1 MDINLKFESI
11 SIDSNYLFDIRD
23 RVKIN
28 TEDKG
33 SRDRNDGLVY
43 RYSEDIII
51 SIKLALVTG
60 RPLLIIGPPGT
71 GKSSLAFNL
80 ARFLERRYYEKVV
93 TSSLEANSLL
103 YSIDT
108 VQRLSDA
115 MQIGSIDMEGA
126 HQKAALDIR
135 KYIQPGVLWW
145 IFDREHAKTVTVS
158 KSKDESSIDPC
169 VWRPS
174 FTTISTVLLIDEV
187 DKANDDFISNLL
199 VPFGAGF
206 FSVPEIGARV
216 EFKPDTSLE
225 GWEQNPLIIFTANNE
240 NELSEAFIRRC
251 IVLELTPP
259 KFEDLIAIADKLHGK
274 DNAHTEIA
282 KLIVDN
288 SNANTAE
295 YLDTVLA
302 FKRLGGNKEL
312 LEKIIKHT
320 TRPSRNI

>member
-1 MDINLKFESI
+1 MDINSI
-11 SIDSNYLFDIRD
+11 FDSSLRDKDYLLDFRNKDQEELSTTNSI
-23 RVKIN
+23 
-28 TEDKG
+28 
-33 SRDRNDGLVY
+33 DRNDGLVY
-43 RYSEDIII
+43 KYTEDIILGV
-51 SIKLALVTG
+51 KLALVTG
-60 RPLLIIGPPGT
+60 RPLLIIGAPGT

-158 KSKDESSIDPC
+158 KSKNESSKDPC

-206 FSVPEIGARV
+206 FNVPEIGSRV
-216 EFKPDTSLE
+216 EFKPDTSLD
-225 GWEQNPLIIFTANNE
+225 GWEQNPLIIFTANSE

-259 KFEDLIAIADKLHGK
+259 KEKDLIAIADKLHGK
-274 DNAHTEIA
+274 DNAHIEIA